1 MWEAPSAAGV
11 FRHGFGRHGF
21 GAKLQL
27 TNSSTIGAVLVDC
40 DGTLAPR
47 DMVVTG
53 PVRAAITQLAEQVPV
68 GIVSSRDHL
77 DIRWLAGELG
87 FTAPQVSE
95 GGARVFSV
103 NTQEPLWVKAL
114 EPGDAR
120 SIVEF
125 LVAEGH
131 SFNAIDGLRRVS
143 EAAEISDWQITR
155 LAADSLLP
163 EQAKAIAAEIGETMD
178 EVHAAVIIRTDNGEW
193 MIDFTHAEA
202 TKASGAAQ
210 FAKAVGVPLSQVV
223 GAGDSFNDLPLL
235 RACGTAIAMGQ
246 APQSLKEAA
255 DYVAPSAWEDGLAVA
270 IDEFIAP
277 RLA

>member
-1 MWEAPSAAGV
+1 MWEAPTLAGV
-11 FRHGFGRHGF
+11 LRHRFKV
-21 GAKLQL
+21 KLQL
-27 TNSSTIGAVLVDC
+27 TDSPRVGAVLVDC
-40 DGTLAPR
+40 DGTLAPQH
-47 DMVVTG
+47 MEVTG
-53 PVRAAITQLAEQVPV
+53 RVRNAVTLLAQQVPV

-77 DIRWLAGELG
+77 DVRWLAGELG

-103 NTQEPLWVKAL
+103 GTRDPLWVKTL
-114 EPGDAR
+114 QPEDAR

-143 EAAEISDWQITR
+143 KSADISDWQITR
-155 LAADSLLP
+155 LAANSLLP
-163 EQAKAIAAEIGETMD
+163 EQAKAIAAEIGESMRD
-178 EVHAAVIIRTDNGEW
+178 VHAAVIIRTDNGEW
-193 MIDFTHAEA
+193 MVDFTHAEA

-210 FAKAVGVPLSQVV
+210 FARLVGVPLSQVAGV
-223 GAGDSFNDLPLL
+223 GDSFNDLPLL
-235 RACGTAIAMGQ
+235 QACGTAVAMGQ

>member
-1 MWEAPSAAGV
+1 MWEAPTLAGV
-11 FRHGFGRHGF
+11 LRHRFKV
-21 GAKLQL
+21 KLQL
-27 TNSSTIGAVLVDC
+27 TDSPRVGAVLVDC
-40 DGTLAPR
+40 DGTLAPQH
-47 DMVVTG
+47 MEVTG
-53 PVRAAITQLAEQVPV
+53 RVRNAVTLLAQQVPV

-77 DIRWLAGELG
+77 DVRWLAGELG

-103 NTQEPLWVKAL
+103 GTRDPLWVKTL
-114 EPGDAR
+114 QPEDAR

-143 EAAEISDWQITR
+143 KSADISDWQITR
-155 LAADSLLP
+155 LAANSLLP
-163 EQAKAIAAEIGETMD
+163 EQAKAIAAEIGESMRD
-178 EVHAAVIIRTDNGEW
+178 V
-193 MIDFTHAEA
+193 HAEA

-210 FAKAVGVPLSQVV
+210 FARLVGVPLSQVAGV
-223 GAGDSFNDLPLL
+223 GDSFNDLPLL
-235 RACGTAIAMGQ
+235 QACGTAVAMGQ